1 MWLFNTAAK
10 LLKYL
15 PSYGLQTHTFKDAK
29 FQTVLQ
35 NGFKD
40 FTVHPKSW
48 KKKIAR
54 ENNSLDVKR
63 ERGNGLHVGSAGD
76 GSLPRVTLFLNEAM
90 FQG

>member
-1 MWLFNTAAK
+1 MRNLILWLFNTAAK

-40 FTVHPKSW
+40 FTVLPKSW
-48 KKKIAR
+48 KKK
-54 ENNSLDVKR
+54 NL
-63 ERGNGLHVGSAGD
+63 
-76 GSLPRVTLFLNEAM
+76 
-90 FQG
+90 QGKITA